1 MDRVNTLLIEPVLND
16 IGKNFFDGDE
26 EVIAEL
32 TADVV
37 LGGKA
42 FKNRIH
48 PQQVFDPVF
57 YSYLNFGIFH
67 TEERMSD

>member
-1 MDRVNTLLIEPVLND
+1 MDRVNTLLIEAVFND
-16 IGKNFFDGDE
+16 IGKNFFDGDK

-32 TADVV
+32 TTDIV
-37 LGGKA
+37 LSGKA

-48 PQQVFDPVF
+48 PQEVFDPVF
-57 YSYLNFGIFH
+57 DSYLNFGIFH